1 MKEAVDLKLYT
12 VDQVRAWLVH
22 NEDIAG
28 LTERLIDK
36 TRANALV
43 TNPYVRDDMAII
55 SAIFVNGT
63 VAAYTYV
70 FPDLMERPNNRLI
83 FWNTTLYVNPKYEG
97 RGYAYCVTPNR
108 TGPSEGTTLNF
119 VSSTKG
125 GGVAYLLNRAGTSDT
140 DYLITQLAIWKF
152 HNNFM
157 HDEYKRNQ
165 GKDVVKKALALAN
178 EANNNKNWSSAPTL
192 KLDLASINLT
202 ESSDRQSYKSSAI
215 KASVAQNIS
224 SYKVTLTGAPSGTVI
239 TKNNTNTNYTGE
251 FTVNSNESFIIKVPK
266 NSVTVE
272 QLSITIKASAVGN
285 TQYMAYEY
293 QPVDTN
299 MQNVALLEKVAQSAT
314 SALALQITKAKKP
327 VISITKVDQDTRKP
341 LAGATLVIK
350 DAKGEIVYKFDTTE
364 NAEVITSIEDYGKYT
379 VEELS
384 APAGYIKS
392 DKVIEITI
400 DKDHLS
406 HQITFENTKETYV
419 PNTATNSSI
428 IMVILGIVLIGTGLR
443 FVYKNAKA

>member
-1 MKEAVDLKLYT
+1 MKKLMKKILTIVIATLIVLTSTTSVYAASDSIQLGEASYAGNYIAGVYFSDKKTTDGRYLYCLNMPKKT
-12 VDQVRAWLVH
+12 AQNVKATIVKNSKYTDGGLVH
-22 NEDIAG
+22 ILKNGYPNKSITG
-28 LTERLIDK
+28 DK
-36 TRANALV
+36 SKDYYITQTAVWWYLDEV
-43 TNPYVRDDMAII
+43 H
-55 SAIFVNGT
+55 
-63 VAAYTYV
+63 
-70 FPDLMERPNNRLI
+70 
-83 FWNTTLYVNPKYEG
+83 
-97 RGYAYCVTPNR
+97 
-108 TGPSEGTTLNF
+108 GTTNLGNQF
-119 VSSTKG
+119 KSTGSDSYNIRNYVKQLVNEG
-125 GGVAYLLNRAGTSDT
+125 KQHKNDSTSLATTKLTLSTSDIT
-140 DYLITQLAIWKF
+140 MQLNGDY
-152 HNNFM
+152 
-157 HDEYKRNQ
+157 Y
-165 GKDVVKKALALAN
+165 V
-178 EANNNKNWSSAPTL
+178 
-192 KLDLASINLT
+192 
-202 ESSDRQSYKSSAI
+202 SSAI

-392 DKVIEITI
+392 DKVVEITI

>member
-1 MKEAVDLKLYT
+1 MKKLMKKILTIVIATLIVLTSTTSVYAASDSIQLGEASYAGNYIAGVYFSDKKTTDGRYLYCLNMPKKT
-12 VDQVRAWLVH
+12 AQNVKATIVKNSKYTDGGLVH
-22 NEDIAG
+22 ILKNGYPNKSITG
-28 LTERLIDK
+28 DK
-36 TRANALV
+36 SKDYYITQTAVWWYLDEV
-43 TNPYVRDDMAII
+43 H
-55 SAIFVNGT
+55 
-63 VAAYTYV
+63 
-70 FPDLMERPNNRLI
+70 
-83 FWNTTLYVNPKYEG
+83 
-97 RGYAYCVTPNR
+97 
-108 TGPSEGTTLNF
+108 GTTNLGNQF
-119 VSSTKG
+119 KSTGSDSYNIRKYVKQLVNEG
-125 GGVAYLLNRAGTSDT
+125 KQHKNDSTSLATTKLTLSTSDIT
-140 DYLITQLAIWKF
+140 MQLNGDY
-152 HNNFM
+152 
-157 HDEYKRNQ
+157 Y
-165 GKDVVKKALALAN
+165 V
-178 EANNNKNWSSAPTL
+178 
-192 KLDLASINLT
+192 
-202 ESSDRQSYKSSAI
+202 SSAI

-239 TKNNTNTNYTGE
+239 TINNTNTNYTGE

-272 QLSITIKASAVGN
+272 QLSIKIKASAVGN

-392 DKVIEITI
+392 DKVVEITI

>member
-1 MKEAVDLKLYT
+1 MKKLMKKILTIVIATLIVLTSTTSVYAASDSIQLGEASYAGNYIAGVYFSDKKTTDGRYLYCLNMPKKT
-12 VDQVRAWLVH
+12 AQNVKATIVKNSKYTDGGLVH
-22 NEDIAG
+22 ILKNGYPNKSITG
-28 LTERLIDK
+28 DK
-36 TRANALV
+36 SKDYYITQTAVWWYLDEV
-43 TNPYVRDDMAII
+43 H
-55 SAIFVNGT
+55 
-63 VAAYTYV
+63 
-70 FPDLMERPNNRLI
+70 
-83 FWNTTLYVNPKYEG
+83 
-97 RGYAYCVTPNR
+97 
-108 TGPSEGTTLNF
+108 GTTNLGNQF
-119 VSSTKG
+119 KSTGSDSYNIRKYVKQLVNEG
-125 GGVAYLLNRAGTSDT
+125 KQHKNDSTSLATTKLTLSTSDIT
-140 DYLITQLAIWKF
+140 MQLNGDY
-152 HNNFM
+152 
-157 HDEYKRNQ
+157 Y
-165 GKDVVKKALALAN
+165 V
-178 EANNNKNWSSAPTL
+178 
-192 KLDLASINLT
+192 
-202 ESSDRQSYKSSAI
+202 SSAI

-239 TKNNTNTNYTGE
+239 TINNTNTNYTGE

-272 QLSITIKASAVGN
+272 QLSIKIKASAVGN

>member
-1 MKEAVDLKLYT
+1 MKKLMKKILTIVIATLIVLTSTTSVYAASDSIQLGEASYAGNYIAGVYFSDKKTTDGRYLYCLNMPKKT
-12 VDQVRAWLVH
+12 AQNVKATIVKNSKYTDGGLVH
-22 NEDIAG
+22 ILKNGYPNKSITG
-28 LTERLIDK
+28 DK
-36 TRANALV
+36 SKDYYITQTAVWWYLDEV
-43 TNPYVRDDMAII
+43 H
-55 SAIFVNGT
+55 
-63 VAAYTYV
+63 
-70 FPDLMERPNNRLI
+70 
-83 FWNTTLYVNPKYEG
+83 
-97 RGYAYCVTPNR
+97 
-108 TGPSEGTTLNF
+108 GTTNLGNQF
-119 VSSTKG
+119 KSTGSDSYNIRKYVKQLVNEG
-125 GGVAYLLNRAGTSDT
+125 KQHKNDSTSLATTKLTLSTSDIT
-140 DYLITQLAIWKF
+140 MQLNGDY
-152 HNNFM
+152 
-157 HDEYKRNQ
+157 Y
-165 GKDVVKKALALAN
+165 V
-178 EANNNKNWSSAPTL
+178 
-192 KLDLASINLT
+192 
-202 ESSDRQSYKSSAI
+202 SSAI

-239 TKNNTNTNYTGE
+239 TINNTNTNYTGE

-392 DKVIEITI
+392 DKVVEITI

>member
-1 MKEAVDLKLYT
+1 MKKLMKKILTIVIATLIVLTSTTSVYAASDSIQLGEASYAGNYIAGVYFSDKKTTDGRYLYCLNMPKKT
-12 VDQVRAWLVH
+12 AQNVKATIVKNSKYTDGGLVH
-22 NEDIAG
+22 ILKNGYPNKSITG
-28 LTERLIDK
+28 DK
-36 TRANALV
+36 SKDYYITQTAVWWYLDEV
-43 TNPYVRDDMAII
+43 H
-55 SAIFVNGT
+55 
-63 VAAYTYV
+63 
-70 FPDLMERPNNRLI
+70 
-83 FWNTTLYVNPKYEG
+83 
-97 RGYAYCVTPNR
+97 
-108 TGPSEGTTLNF
+108 GTTNLGNQF
-119 VSSTKG
+119 KSTGSDSYNIRKYVKQLVNEG
-125 GGVAYLLNRAGTSDT
+125 KQHKNDSTSLATTKLTLSTSDIT
-140 DYLITQLAIWKF
+140 MQLNGDY
-152 HNNFM
+152 
-157 HDEYKRNQ
+157 Y
-165 GKDVVKKALALAN
+165 V
-178 EANNNKNWSSAPTL
+178 
-192 KLDLASINLT
+192 
-202 ESSDRQSYKSSAI
+202 SSAI

>member
-1 MKEAVDLKLYT
+1 MKKLMKKILTIVIATLIVLTSTTSVYAASDSIQLGEASYAGNYIAGVYFSDKKTTDGRYLYCLNMPKKT
-12 VDQVRAWLVH
+12 AQNVKATIVKNSKYTDGGLVH
-22 NEDIAG
+22 ILKNGYPNKSITG
-28 LTERLIDK
+28 DK
-36 TRANALV
+36 SKDYYITQTAVWWYLDEV
-43 TNPYVRDDMAII
+43 H
-55 SAIFVNGT
+55 
-63 VAAYTYV
+63 
-70 FPDLMERPNNRLI
+70 
-83 FWNTTLYVNPKYEG
+83 
-97 RGYAYCVTPNR
+97 
-108 TGPSEGTTLNF
+108 GTTNLGNQF
-119 VSSTKG
+119 KSTGSDSYNIRKYVKQLVNEG
-125 GGVAYLLNRAGTSDT
+125 KQHKNDSTSLATTKLTLSTSDIT
-140 DYLITQLAIWKF
+140 MQLNGDY
-152 HNNFM
+152 
-157 HDEYKRNQ
+157 Y
-165 GKDVVKKALALAN
+165 V
-178 EANNNKNWSSAPTL
+178 
-192 KLDLASINLT
+192 
-202 ESSDRQSYKSSAI
+202 SSAI

-272 QLSITIKASAVGN
+272 QLSIKIKASAVGN

-392 DKVIEITI
+392 DKVVEITI

>member
-1 MKEAVDLKLYT
+1 MKKLMKKILTIVIATLIVLTSTTSVYAASDSIQLGEASYAGNYIAGVYFSDKKTTDGRYLYCLNMPKKT
-12 VDQVRAWLVH
+12 AQNVKATIVKNSKYTDGGLVH
-22 NEDIAG
+22 ILKNGYPNKSITG
-28 LTERLIDK
+28 DK
-36 TRANALV
+36 SKDYYITQTAVWWYLDEV
-43 TNPYVRDDMAII
+43 H
-55 SAIFVNGT
+55 
-63 VAAYTYV
+63 
-70 FPDLMERPNNRLI
+70 
-83 FWNTTLYVNPKYEG
+83 
-97 RGYAYCVTPNR
+97 
-108 TGPSEGTTLNF
+108 GTTNLGNQF
-119 VSSTKG
+119 KSTGSDSYNIRKYVKQLVNEG
-125 GGVAYLLNRAGTSDT
+125 KQHKNDSTSLATTKLTLSTSDIT
-140 DYLITQLAIWKF
+140 MQLNGDY
-152 HNNFM
+152 
-157 HDEYKRNQ
+157 Y
-165 GKDVVKKALALAN
+165 V
-178 EANNNKNWSSAPTL
+178 
-192 KLDLASINLT
+192 
-202 ESSDRQSYKSSAI
+202 SSAI

-392 DKVIEITI
+392 DKVVEITI

>member
-1 MKEAVDLKLYT
+1 MKKLMKKILTIVIATLIVLTSTTSVYAASDSIQLGEASYAGNYIAGVYFSDKKTTDGRYLYCLNMPKKT
-12 VDQVRAWLVH
+12 AQNVKATIVKNSKYTDGGLVH
-22 NEDIAG
+22 ILKNGYPNKSITG
-28 LTERLIDK
+28 DK
-36 TRANALV
+36 SKDYYITQTAVWWYLDEV
-43 TNPYVRDDMAII
+43 H
-55 SAIFVNGT
+55 
-63 VAAYTYV
+63 
-70 FPDLMERPNNRLI
+70 
-83 FWNTTLYVNPKYEG
+83 
-97 RGYAYCVTPNR
+97 
-108 TGPSEGTTLNF
+108 GTTNLGNQF
-119 VSSTKG
+119 KSTGSDSYNIRKYVKQLVNEG
-125 GGVAYLLNRAGTSDT
+125 KQHKNDSTSLATTKLTLSTSDIT
-140 DYLITQLAIWKF
+140 MQLNGDY
-152 HNNFM
+152 
-157 HDEYKRNQ
+157 Y
-165 GKDVVKKALALAN
+165 V
-178 EANNNKNWSSAPTL
+178 
-192 KLDLASINLT
+192 
-202 ESSDRQSYKSSAI
+202 SSAI

-239 TKNNTNTNYTGE
+239 TINNTNTNYTGE

>member
-1 MKEAVDLKLYT
+1 MKKLMKKILTIVIATLIVLTSTTSVYAASDSIQLGEASYAGNYIAGVYFSDKKTTDGRYLYCLNMPKKT
-12 VDQVRAWLVH
+12 AQNVKATIVKNSKYTDGGLVH
-22 NEDIAG
+22 ILENGYPNKSITG
-28 LTERLIDK
+28 DK
-36 TRANALV
+36 SKDYYITQTAVWWYLDEV
-43 TNPYVRDDMAII
+43 H
-55 SAIFVNGT
+55 
-63 VAAYTYV
+63 
-70 FPDLMERPNNRLI
+70 
-83 FWNTTLYVNPKYEG
+83 
-97 RGYAYCVTPNR
+97 
-108 TGPSEGTTLNF
+108 GTTNLGNQF
-119 VSSTKG
+119 KSTGSDSYNIRKYVKQLVNEG
-125 GGVAYLLNRAGTSDT
+125 KQHKNDSTSLATTKLTLSTSDIT
-140 DYLITQLAIWKF
+140 MQLNGDY
-152 HNNFM
+152 
-157 HDEYKRNQ
+157 Y
-165 GKDVVKKALALAN
+165 V
-178 EANNNKNWSSAPTL
+178 
-192 KLDLASINLT
+192 
-202 ESSDRQSYKSSAI
+202 SSAI

-239 TKNNTNTNYTGE
+239 TINNTNTNYTGE

-272 QLSITIKASAVGN
+272 QLSIKIKASAVGN

>member
-1 MKEAVDLKLYT
+1 MKKLMKKILTIVIATLIVLTSTTSVYAASDSIQLGEASYAGNYIAGVYFSDKKTTDGRYLYCLNMPKKT
-12 VDQVRAWLVH
+12 AQNVKATIVKNSKYTDGGLVH
-22 NEDIAG
+22 ILENGYPNKSITG
-28 LTERLIDK
+28 DK
-36 TRANALV
+36 SKDYYITQTAVWWYLDEV
-43 TNPYVRDDMAII
+43 H
-55 SAIFVNGT
+55 
-63 VAAYTYV
+63 
-70 FPDLMERPNNRLI
+70 
-83 FWNTTLYVNPKYEG
+83 
-97 RGYAYCVTPNR
+97 
-108 TGPSEGTTLNF
+108 GTTNLGNQF
-119 VSSTKG
+119 KSTGSDSYNIRKYVKQLVNEG
-125 GGVAYLLNRAGTSDT
+125 KQHKNDSTSLATTKLTLSTSDIT
-140 DYLITQLAIWKF
+140 MQLNGDY
-152 HNNFM
+152 
-157 HDEYKRNQ
+157 Y
-165 GKDVVKKALALAN
+165 V
-178 EANNNKNWSSAPTL
+178 
-192 KLDLASINLT
+192 
-202 ESSDRQSYKSSAI
+202 SSAI

-239 TKNNTNTNYTGE
+239 TINNTNTNYTGE

>member
-1 MKEAVDLKLYT
+1 MKKLMKKILTIVIATLIVLTSTTSVYAASDSIQLGEASYAGNYIAGVYFSDKKTTDGRYLYCLNMPKKT
-12 VDQVRAWLVH
+12 AQNVKATIVKNSKYTDGGLVH
-22 NEDIAG
+22 ILKNGYPNKSITG
-28 LTERLIDK
+28 DK
-36 TRANALV
+36 SKDYYITQTAVWWYLDEV
-43 TNPYVRDDMAII
+43 H
-55 SAIFVNGT
+55 
-63 VAAYTYV
+63 
-70 FPDLMERPNNRLI
+70 
-83 FWNTTLYVNPKYEG
+83 
-97 RGYAYCVTPNR
+97 
-108 TGPSEGTTLNF
+108 GTTNLGNQF
-119 VSSTKG
+119 KNTGSDSYNIRKYVKQLVNEGKQHKNDSTSLATTK
-125 GGVAYLLNRAGTSDT
+125 LTLSTSDIT
-140 DYLITQLAIWKF
+140 MQLNGDY
-152 HNNFM
+152 
-157 HDEYKRNQ
+157 Y
-165 GKDVVKKALALAN
+165 V
-178 EANNNKNWSSAPTL
+178 
-192 KLDLASINLT
+192 
-202 ESSDRQSYKSSAI
+202 SSAI

-239 TKNNTNTNYTGE
+239 TINNTNTNYTGE

-272 QLSITIKASAVGN
+272 QLSIKIKASAVGN